1 MIVIIPL
8 VIVAGVLAWLL
19 RPKGEQAKP
28 VSRAIT
34 GTLIPPVAVT
44 VASIIA
50 QLIQNASGTV
60 EVSYISGVLL
70 MVGLGMITAAV
81 MSSAVFAVMRK
92 WDITKGIGFSIC
104 VAAIVFIMGLFIVEW
119 LGGV

>member
-1 MIVIIPL
+1 M
-8 VIVAGVLAWLL
+8 AGVLAWLL